1 MSQSMLTSPDR
12 LRKIDQLRERNIATY
27 LALPQLVA
35 VGDQSSG
42 KSSLLENLTGIP
54 FPRGQELYTRY
65 ATQITHR
72 RDAMSRIAI
81 SIIPGPTAPVE
92 HREKLESF
100 NKEVHS
106 TEQLNTEFPDI
117 LNKVNTLMGIKTSR
131 NPGGIKTF
139 TEDVLKIERC
149 GPDEDYLTV
158 IDVPGIFRITTQGVT
173 TDKDRQLVERMVKN
187 YIRDSRT
194 VILAVLPCNVD
205 IATQEILAFAEEV
218 DPTGERTLGILT
230 KPDLLK
236 ERSAKAVV
244 CDLVLGKRRPLT
256 LGYYVVRS
264 RGGDEEDSDEDA
276 DLLHREDM
284 FKDEPWTSLPDHK
297 TGIKALR
304 VCLQDLLGQIAEK
317 AFPKLRSETRRKLT
331 EKQEELASLGPPR
344 QTGRQQQQF
353 LVSVA
358 SNFQNIVR
366 AALDA
371 DYSTNQAFA
380 DDTLRL
386 ITEVVNTTDE
396 FAVDFEACAHTYSFE
411 EINRTKTYS
420 NGISPPAISDSEDEQ
435 EEDIDEESSTRS
447 DLNLYPDLEGILTK
461 DWISHQPSRGIM
473 PWITEMH
480 RRSRGVELGT
490 FGPRVLSS
498 AFQEQSIYWQK
509 MATEYLSKVILS
521 VHKFILG
528 ALGKVCYETR
538 ILDELISGLM
548 ADLLARYQ
556 DGMNQAIHLVHI
568 ERHKKP
574 YTLNHYFNE
583 NLQKARNERINK
595 ALSKKA
601 WNDEY
606 TGQKVVKLDDI
617 SSMVNSH
624 SNAQHIAE
632 EIHDILQ
639 SYYKVA
645 RKRFVDN
652 IYHQAVDHC
661 LLSGP
666 SSPLILFREQWVLDL
681 SDEKL
686 QLIAGESRATQERRQ
701 TLQTALQDL
710 AEAIEILG

>member
-12 LRKIDQLRERNIATY
+12 LRKIDQLRERSIANY

-54 FPRGQELYTRY
+54 FPRGQELCTRY

-72 RDAMSRIAI
+72 RDAMSRITI
-81 SIIPGPTAPVE
+81 SIIPGPTTTVE
-92 HREKLESF
+92 HKEKLENF
-100 NKEVHS
+100 TKEVHL
-106 TEQLNTEFPDI
+106 TEQLNAEFPEI
-117 LNKVNTLMGIKTSR
+117 LNEVNTLMGIKTSR

-139 TEDVLKIERC
+139 TEDMLKIKRC

-264 RGGDEEDSDEDA
+264 RGGDEEDSDGDA
-276 DLLHREDM
+276 DLLQREDI

-297 TGIKALR
+297 TGIKNLR
-304 VCLQDLLGQIAEK
+304 VCLQELLGQIADK

-331 EKQEELASLGPPR
+331 EKQEELA
-344 QTGRQQQQF
+344 T
-353 LVSVA
+353 
-358 SNFQNIVR
+358 
-366 AALDA
+366 
-371 DYSTNQAFA
+371 FA
-380 DDTLRL
+380 DDNLRL

-396 FAVDFEACAHTYSFE
+396 FAADFEACAHTYSFD
-411 EINRTKTYS
+411 EINRKESFSHRTS
-420 NGISPPAISDSEDEQ
+420 LRVFSDSEDEE
-435 EEDIDEESSTRS
+435 EEDVDDKSSTRF
-447 DLNLYPDLEGILTK
+447 DINLYPDLEGILTK
-461 DWISHQPSRGIM
+461 DWTLRQPSTGIM
-473 PWITEMH
+473 PWITQMY

-509 MATEYLSKVILS
+509 MATDYLSKVILS

-528 ALGKVCYETR
+528 ALEKVCYETR
-538 ILDELISGLM
+538 ILNELISGLM
-548 ADLLARYQ
+548 ADLLARYW
-556 DGMNQAIHLVHI
+556 DGMNRAVHLVDI
-568 ERHKKP
+568 ERQ
-574 YTLNHYFNE
+574 E
-583 NLQKARNERINK
+583 
-595 ALSKKA
+595 AL
-601 WNDEY
+601 
-606 TGQKVVKLDDI
+606 
-617 SSMVNSH
+617 H
-624 SNAQHIAE
+624 
-632 EIHDILQ
+632 
-639 SYYKVA
+639 
-645 RKRFVDN
+645 
-652 IYHQAVDHC
+652 
-661 LLSGP
+661 P
-666 SSPLILFREQWVLDL
+666 
-681 SDEKL
+681 
-686 QLIAGESRATQERRQ
+686 
-701 TLQTALQDL
+701 
-710 AEAIEILG
+710 

>member
-1 MSQSMLTSPDR
+1 
-12 LRKIDQLRERNIATY
+12 
-27 LALPQLVA
+27 
-35 VGDQSSG
+35 
-42 KSSLLENLTGIP
+42 
-54 FPRGQELYTRY
+54 
-65 ATQITHR
+65 
-72 RDAMSRIAI
+72 
-81 SIIPGPTAPVE
+81 
-92 HREKLESF
+92 
-100 NKEVHS
+100 
-106 TEQLNTEFPDI
+106 
-117 LNKVNTLMGIKTSR
+117 MGIKTPR

-173 TDKDRQLVERMVKN
+173 TDSDRQLVERMVKN

-244 CDLVLGKRRPLT
+244 CDLVLGKRRALT
-256 LGYYVVRS
+256 LGYHVVRS
-264 RGGDEEDSDEDA
+264 RGGDEEDSDGDA
-276 DLLHREDM
+276 DLLHREDI

-304 VCLQDLLGQIAEK
+304 VCLQDLLGQIADK

-358 SNFQNIVR
+358 SKFQSIVR

-380 DDTLRL
+380 DDNLRL
-386 ITEVVNTTDE
+386 ITEVINTTDE
-396 FAVDFEACAHTYSFE
+396 FAVDFNACAHTYSFQAIYRKKTSSLEIPPPDLSHSNNEADE
-411 EINRTKTYS
+411 EI
-420 NGISPPAISDSEDEQ
+420 DD
-435 EEDIDEESSTRS
+435 ESSHCS
-447 DLNLYPDLEGILTK
+447 YLDVYLDLEGILTK
-461 DWISHQPSRGIM
+461 DWTSHQPSTGIM
-473 PWITEMH
+473 PWITQMH
-480 RRSRGVELGT
+480 RCSRGVELGT
-490 FGPRVLSS
+490 FGPRVLFLSS

-509 MATEYLSKVILS
+509 MATVYLSKVILS

-528 ALGKVCYETR
+528 ALGKVCHETR
-538 ILDELISGLM
+538 ILDELVSGLM
-548 ADLLARYQ
+548 RDLLVRYK
-556 DGMNQAIHLVHI
+556 DGMNRAIHLVDI

-583 NLQKARNERINK
+583 NLQKARNDRINK
-595 ALSKKA
+595 VLKKKA
-601 WNDEY
+601 WSDEN
-606 TGQKVVKLDDI
+606 TGHQVVKLDDI
-617 SSMVNSH
+617 SSVVNNH
-624 SNAQHIAE
+624 SNAQHTAE
-632 EIHDILQ
+632 KIHDILQ
-639 SYYKVA
+639 AYYKVA

-652 IYHQAVDHC
+652 IYHQAIDHC

-666 SSPLILFREQWVLDL
+666 SSPLSLFCEQWVLDL

-686 QLIAGESRATQERRQ
+686 QLIASESRATQERRQ

>member
-54 FPRGQELYTRY
+54 FPRGQELCIRY

-72 RDAMSRIAI
+72 RDVISRITI
-81 SIIPGPTAPVE
+81 GIIPGPTAPAE
-92 HREKLESF
+92 HKEKLESF
-100 NKEVHS
+100 TKEVHS
-106 TEQLNTEFPDI
+106 TEQLNAEFPDI
-117 LNKVNTLMGIKTSR
+117 LNKVNTLMGIKTPR

-264 RGGDEEDSDEDA
+264 RGGDEEDCQILRVNPPTFNKDSDGDA
-276 DLLHREDM
+276 DLLHRENM

-304 VCLQDLLGQIAEK
+304 VCLQELLGQIADK

-358 SNFQNIVR
+358 SKFQNIVR

-371 DYSTNQAFA
+371 DYSTHQAFA
-380 DDTLRL
+380 DDNLRL
-386 ITEVVNTTDE
+386 ITEVVNMTDE
-396 FAVDFEACAHTYSFE
+396 FAVDFEACAHTYLFE
-411 EINRTKTYS
+411 TVSKIARP
-420 NGISPPAISDSEDEQ
+420 IFSDSEDEE
-435 EEDIDEESSTRS
+435 EEDIDEESSTCF

-461 DWISHQPSRGIM
+461 DWTSHQPSKGIM
-473 PWITEMH
+473 PWITQMH

-509 MATEYLSKVILS
+509 MATQYLSKVILS

-538 ILDELISGLM
+538 IVDELISGLM

-556 DGMNQAIHLVHI
+556 DGMNRAIHLVHI
-568 ERHKKP
+568 ETHKKP

-583 NLQKARNERINK
+583 NLQKARNDRINK
-595 ALSKKA
+595 ALKKKGV
-601 WNDEY
+601 E
-606 TGQKVVKLDDI
+606 
-617 SSMVNSH
+617 
-624 SNAQHIAE
+624 
-632 EIHDILQ
+632 
-639 SYYKVA
+639 
-645 RKRFVDN
+645 
-652 IYHQAVDHC
+652 
-661 LLSGP
+661 
-666 SSPLILFREQWVLDL
+666 
-681 SDEKL
+681 
-686 QLIAGESRATQERRQ
+686 
-701 TLQTALQDL
+701 
-710 AEAIEILG
+710 